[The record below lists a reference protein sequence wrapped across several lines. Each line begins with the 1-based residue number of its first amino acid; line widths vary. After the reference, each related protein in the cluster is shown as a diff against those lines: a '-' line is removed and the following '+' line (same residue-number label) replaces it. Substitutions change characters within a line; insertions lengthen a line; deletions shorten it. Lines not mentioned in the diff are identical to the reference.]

1 MELKNAAMV
10 IVDIS
15 GYTKFIQDQ
24 KLSLLHAES
33 IISQLLETVIDA
45 AKYPLVLNKLEGDAA
60 FLYAFVEDDAKS
72 VLLDI
77 TQQTISFFSAFQQKA
92 VELALDTSSCSCD
105 ACTNIGGLKLKAFLH
120 YGTVV
125 LKNIRHFEE
134 LAGDNVI
141 LIHRL
146 LKNSLA
152 ADEYLLMTQPFFQV
166 TGSGVPGFRQST
178 HTEEYK
184 DLGVVTTEV
193 YYPGFN
199 LPIPPAKRSSFR
211 RLKITIS
218 RIRLFIIHVLGFR
231 LKQYQH
237 IPNRRIRFAD
247 LIDEIF

>member
-1 MELKNAAMV
+1 MELKNAALV

-15 GYTKFIQDQ
+15 GYTKFIQHQ

-45 AKYPLVLNKLEGDAA
+45 ARYPLVLNKLEGDAA
-60 FLYAFVEDDAKS
+60 FLFAFVEDDAKS
-72 VLLDI
+72 ILLDI

-92 VELALDTSSCSCD
+92 AELTLDRSSCSCD

-125 LKNIRHFEE
+125 LKKIRQFEE

-152 ADEYLLMTQPFFQV
+152 ADEYLLMTKPFFHTV
-166 TGSGVPGFRQST
+166 GSGVSGFQQST

-184 DLGVVTTEV
+184 DLGMVTAEV
-193 YYPGFN
+193 FYPGFD
-199 LPIPPAKRSSFR
+199 LPIPPQKFSM
-211 RLKITIS
+211 
-218 RIRLFIIHVLGFR
+218 
-231 LKQYQH
+231 
-237 IPNRRIRFAD
+237 
-247 LIDEIF
+247 